1 MPNIMQPNA
10 NKYQMI
16 HNRDNY
22 TFLTEAPVGKVILTM
37 GVPTVISMLVTSIY
51 NIVDTW
57 YVGMLNTQATA
68 AVGVVFPIMSAIQ
81 AVGFFFGQG
90 SGTFVSR
97 KLGAKETGAAS
108 RMIATSFICAL
119 LFGLAI
125 SVCSLLF
132 LEPLSVALGSSP
144 TILPY
149 TMQYLGIVALGAPF
163 MTGSMVLNNQMR
175 FQGNAKNAM
184 YGMLTGAVLNIAL
197 VPLFMFTFELGIL
210 GCAIGTLISQ
220 IAGFLVLLQMSFRG
234 GNLPIKIRDFSF
246 KKRYYVEIFK
256 GGTPSLSRQGLASLS
271 TMLLNVAAGAYG
283 DAAIAGMSI
292 VTRVTFFVF
301 AIIIGIGQGFQPLC
315 GFCYG
320 ARLYKRVKEGF
331 YFCLK
336 AYMVI
341 LIPTCLLTFIFAD
354 SLIDMLR
361 HDPHVVDVGAVALRW
376 QVITF
381 PIAAFL
387 TASNMMLQTSGRT
400 ISANLLASARN
411 GLYLIPAILIL
422 PHFLGLLGVEI
433 SQAVADIFSFAMAV
447 PIVKHYFATIKS

>member
-1 MPNIMQPNA
+1 MRINH
-10 NKYQMI
+10 NK
-16 HNRDNY
+16 DNY
-22 TFLTEAPVGKVILTM
+22 TFLTTAPVGKVILTM
-37 GVPTVISMLVTSIY
+37 AVPTVISMLVTSIY

-57 YVGMLNTQATA
+57 YVGLLNTQATA
-68 AVGVVFPIMSAIQ
+68 AVGVAFPIMSAIQ

-90 SGTFVSR
+90 SGTYVSR
-97 KLGAKETGAAS
+97 KLGAKETQLAS

-119 LFGLAI
+119 LFGSAVSLF
-125 SVCSLLF
+125 CLLF

-175 FQGNAKNAM
+175 FQGNARNAM

-197 VPLFMFTFELGIL
+197 VPLFMFTFELGIV

-220 IAGFLVLLQMSFRG
+220 IAGFLVLLYMSFRG
-234 GNLPIKIRDFSF
+234 DNLPIKVKDFSF
-246 KKRYYVEIFK
+246 DKHFYIEIFK

-271 TMLLNVAAGAYG
+271 TMLLNVSAGAYG

-292 VTRVTFFVF
+292 VTRVTFFIF
-301 AIIIGIGQGFQPLC
+301 AIIIGIGQGFQPMC

-320 ARLYKRVKEGF
+320 AKLYRRVREGF

-336 AYMVI
+336 TYIVI
-341 LIPTCLLTFIFAD
+341 LLPICILTFAFAD

-361 HDPHVVDVGAVALRW
+361 HDPHVVAVGSTALRW

-422 PHFLGLLGVEI
+422 PYFFGLLGVEI

-447 PIVKHYFATIKS
+447 PIIRHYFKSLEL

>member
-1 MPNIMQPNA
+1 MQTS
-10 NKYQMI
+10 YQMI
-16 HNRDNY
+16 HNKDNY
-22 TFLTEAPVGKVILTM
+22 TFLTEAPVGRVIFTM
-37 GVPTVISMLVTSIY
+37 GIPTVISMLVTSIY

-90 SGTFVSR
+90 SGTYVSR
-97 KLGAKETGAAS
+97 KLGAKETGPAS

-125 SVCSLLF
+125 TLCCLLF

-149 TMQYLGIVALGAPF
+149 TMQYLGIVAIGAPF
-163 MTGSMVLNNQMR
+163 MTGSIVLNNQMR

-220 IAGFLVLLQMSFRG
+220 IAGFLVLLQMSFRR
-234 GNLPIKIRDFSF
+234 GNLPIKIIDFSF
-246 KKRYYVEIFK
+246 KKSYYVEIFK

-320 ARLYKRVKEGF
+320 AKLYKRVKDGF

-336 AYMVI
+336 TYMVI
-341 LIPTCLLTFIFAD
+341 LIPTCILTFIFAD

-361 HDPHVVDVGAVALRW
+361 HDPHVVEVGAVALRW

-422 PHFLGLLGVEI
+422 PYFFGLLGVEI
-433 SQAVADIFSFAMAV
+433 SQAVADLFSFAMAV
-447 PIVKHYFATIKS
+447 PIVRHYFSTLKP

>member
-1 MPNIMQPNA
+1 MRINH
-10 NKYQMI
+10 NK
-16 HNRDNY
+16 DNY
-22 TFLTEAPVGKVILTM
+22 IFLTTAPVGKVILTM
-37 GVPTVISMLVTSIY
+37 AVPTVISMLVTSIY

-57 YVGMLNTQATA
+57 YVGLLNTQATA
-68 AVGVVFPIMSAIQ
+68 AVGVAFPIMSAIQ

-90 SGTFVSR
+90 SGTYVSR
-97 KLGAKETGAAS
+97 KLGAKETQLAR

-125 SVCSLLF
+125 SLCCLLF
-132 LEPLSVALGSSP
+132 LKPLSVALGSSP

-175 FQGNAKNAM
+175 FQGNARNAM
-184 YGMLTGAVLNIAL
+184 YGMLTGAVLNVAL
-197 VPLFMFTFELGIL
+197 VPLFMFTFNLGIV

-220 IAGFLVLLQMSFRG
+220 IAGFLVLLYMSFRD
-234 GNLPIKIRDFSF
+234 GNLPIEIKNFSF
-246 KKRYYVEIFK
+246 KSHYYIEIFK

-320 ARLYKRVKEGF
+320 AKLYKRVREGF

-336 AYMVI
+336 TYFVI
-341 LIPTCLLTFIFAD
+341 LLPVCILTFLFAD
-354 SLIDMLR
+354 NLIDILR
-361 HDPHVVDVGAVALRW
+361 HDSQVVAVGAVALRW

-400 ISANLLASARN
+400 IPANLLASARN

-422 PHFLGLLGVEI
+422 PYFYGLLGVEI
-433 SQAVADIFSFAMAV
+433 SQAVADLFSFIMAV
-447 PIVKHYFATIKS
+447 PIIRYYFKSLEL

>member
-1 MPNIMQPNA
+1 MA
-10 NKYQMI
+10 
-16 HNRDNY
+16 
-22 TFLTEAPVGKVILTM
+22 
-37 GVPTVISMLVTSIY
+37 VPTVISMLVTSIY

-57 YVGMLNTQATA
+57 YVGLLNTQATA
-68 AVGVVFPIMSAIQ
+68 AVGVAFPIMSAIQ

-90 SGTFVSR
+90 SGTYVSR
-97 KLGAKETGAAS
+97 KLGAKETQLAS

-119 LFGLAI
+119 LFGSTI
-125 SVCSLLF
+125 SLFCLLF
-132 LEPLSVALGSSP
+132 LEPLSVVLGSSP

-175 FQGNAKNAM
+175 FQGNARNAM
-184 YGMLTGAVLNIAL
+184 YGMLTGAVLNVVL
-197 VPLFMFTFELGIL
+197 VPLFMFTFELGIV

-220 IAGFLVLLQMSFRG
+220 IAGFFVLLHMSFRD
-234 GNLPIKIRDFSF
+234 GNLPIKIRNFSF
-246 KKRYYVEIFK
+246 KRHYYTEIFK

-271 TMLLNVAAGAYG
+271 TMLLNVAAGVYG

-320 ARLYKRVKEGF
+320 AKLYKRVREGF

-336 AYMVI
+336 TYVVI
-341 LIPTCLLTFIFAD
+341 LLPICILTFAFAD
-354 SLIDMLR
+354 NLIDILR
-361 HDPHVVDVGAVALRW
+361 HDPQVVAVGSTALRW

-422 PHFLGLLGVEI
+422 PYFFGLLGVEI

-447 PIVKHYFATIKS
+447 PIIRHYFKSIET